1 MTIAEIAEI
10 FVCVLAV
17 WGLYC
22 ILHSVVSF
30 FADRSKI
37 SLGVYFDT
45 EQSTYDFYC
54 SLRSATLITERKNA
68 FKGPP
73 VALTD
78 ELLSDTELKELSDL
92 GTDVYLNYK
101 LYRNID

>member
-22 ILHSVVSF
+22 ILRSVVSF
-30 FADRSKI
+30 FTDRSKMSI
-37 SLGVYFDT
+37 GIYFDA
-45 EQSTYDFYC
+45 EQDTYDFYC
-54 SLRSATLITERKNA
+54 ALRSASLITERKNA
-68 FKGPP
+68 FKRQP

-78 ELLSDTELKELSDL
+78 ELLSDTELQELSDL

-101 LYRNID
+101 LYKNTD

>member
-1 MTIAEIAEI
+1 MTMAEIAEI

-22 ILHSVVSF
+22 ILRSIVSF
-30 FADRSKI
+30 FTDRSKI
-37 SLGVYFDT
+37 TLGVYFDG
-45 EQSTYDFYC
+45 ESTYDFYC
-54 SLRSATLITERKNA
+54 ALRSATLITERKNI
-68 FKGPP
+68 FSRHP

-78 ELLSDTELKELSDL
+78 EPLSDAELEELSKL

-101 LYRNID
+101 MYKNID

>member
-1 MTIAEIAEI
+1 MTMAEIAEI

-22 ILHSVVSF
+22 ILRSVVSF
-30 FADRSKI
+30 FTDRSKMSI
-37 SLGVYFDT
+37 GVYFDS
-45 EQSTYDFYC
+45 EQSTYQFYC
-54 SLRSATLITERKNA
+54 ALRSATLITERKDL
-68 FKGPP
+68 FTHRP

-78 ELLSDTELKELSDL
+78 EFLSDDELKKLSDL

-101 LYRNID
+101 LYKNID

>member
-22 ILHSVVSF
+22 ILRSVVSF
-30 FADRSKI
+30 FTDRSKMA
-37 SLGVYFDT
+37 LGVYFDG

-54 SLRSATLITERKNA
+54 ALRSAELITDRKNA
-68 FKGPP
+68 FTRHP

-78 ELLSDTELKELSDL
+78 EFLTDAELQELSKL
-92 GTDVYLNYK
+92 GTDIYLNYK
-101 LYRNID
+101 LYKNID